1 LFLFKTCIL
10 HFNPLVLATNK
21 NLNKAVSE
29 NLFREDLF
37 YRLSI
42 IQIEVPPLRE
52 KRRYL
57 VISKSN
63 NRKLLQKR

>member
-1 LFLFKTCIL
+1 
-10 HFNPLVLATNK
+10 LVLATNK